1 MRWDGRSRR
10 RASRS
15 TSPWPQLFDQVTGV
29 WEPPGTPRLF
39 EGTIR
44 AKRPWRT
51 AGMISF
57 QAGYHGCFATLTTS
71 LMSAVT
77 SKVHLNGCR
86 FTLVRHHASDHPN
99 LAPHFLGFSRAHLGT
114 SVAVQ
119 VGPVGGHISYLQYL
133 AQASA
138 FESLV
143 CLTLRVLILQIPL
156 YVKAE
161 ILVTCCLTFNS

>member
-1 MRWDGRSRR
+1 
-10 RASRS
+10 
-15 TSPWPQLFDQVTGV
+15 
-29 WEPPGTPRLF
+29 
-39 EGTIR
+39 
-44 AKRPWRT
+44 
-51 AGMISF
+51 MISF

-119 VGPVGGHISYLQYL
+119 VGPVGGHISYLQCPSKRFRITSML
-133 AQASA
+133 DIESA
-138 FESLV
+138 NFANSFVRKGWNFGNMLLNFQF
-143 CLTLRVLILQIPL
+143 LTLTTSTIPELDRGHNNVDQGFSMTVGNNVLFTMWIITDTTSTLPYL
-156 YVKAE
+156 LK
-161 ILVTCCLTFNS
+161 F

>member
-1 MRWDGRSRR
+1 MPSREVPVHGLSSLTKLLGFGSHQEHQGSLR
-10 RASRS
+10 GPS
-15 TSPWPQLFDQVTGV
+15 V
-29 WEPPGTPRLF
+29 PRDL
-39 EGTIR
+39 EGLQ
-44 AKRPWRT
+44 P